1 MAVEIYDLYR
11 KCAEELR
18 SDLVVFFMAHIE
30 PYEADGETHWRTKT
44 AGQKLTKLNLNSKLA
59 YNLYTQVEREGSTPQ
74 YYFVTQ
80 TSGKN
85 EARSVEGVLPPKME
99 NNLGE
104 VLYAIRKL
112 DLGIEDENK

>member
-1 MAVEIYDLYR
+1 MYDLYR
-11 KCAEELR
+11 KSANELR

-30 PYEADGETHWRTKT
+30 SYDADGDTFWRTKT
-44 AGQKLTKLNLNSKLA
+44 PGQKLTKLNLNSRLA
-59 YNLYTQVEREGSTPQ
+59 YNLYTHVERDGSVPQ
-74 YYFVTQ
+74 YFFVTQ

-104 VLYAIRKL
+104 VLKLIREK
-112 DLGIEDENK
+112 DLGIENEGK